1 MIVSHLCAISITYS
15 TVTNA
20 FELLLLLTIVQSLS
34 LNNLN
39 RFCSPQSMRFSVEL
53 HLHVSQIIC
62 FTTEKEEKKHLNKTK
77 YSKEIGT
84 YCFSGVRSIYTLT
97 HADHQQYCTESP
109 HC

>member
-62 FTTEKEEKKHLNKTK
+62 FTTKKEEKNIQIKQNIQKKLEPTV
-77 YSKEIGT
+77 SVV
-84 YCFSGVRSIYTLT
+84 FVAYTL
-97 HADHQQYCTESP
+97 
-109 HC
+109 

>member
-20 FELLLLLTIVQSLS
+20 FELLLLLTTVQSLS

-53 HLHVSQIIC
+53 HLHVVQIIC
-62 FTTEKEEKKHLNKTK
+62 FPTKKEEKNIQIKQNN
-77 YSKEIGT
+77 
-84 YCFSGVRSIYTLT
+84 
-97 HADHQQYCTESP
+97 
-109 HC
+109 

>member
-1 MIVSHLCAISITYS
+1 MSVSHLCAISITYS

-53 HLHVSQIIC
+53 HLHVLQIIC
-62 FTTEKEEKKHLNKTK
+62 FTTKNEEKKNIQIKQNIQKKLELTV
-77 YSKEIGT
+77 SVV
-84 YCFSGVRSIYTLT
+84 FVAYTL
-97 HADHQQYCTESP
+97 
-109 HC
+109 